1 MILKINNY
9 IKKIFFVTKINF
21 REVSSLVVL
30 LILLTIT
37 EVLSIAL
44 IYPFIDV
51 VINNKG
57 YIFDYLSIIGFSEE
71 SDEFSSILKLGLII
85 IFIFFGKHFLSIFMR
100 WRIAKFI
107 WYRLSFLQIELM
119 RKYQFLDYEIFS
131 RKGKAELVNNLKE
144 LTRSV
149 LQSLEGWLKL
159 ISEIVIFVFILIYLL
174 NVNFLAVTT
183 LIIVF
188 SFVFVAYQFIFSKLI
203 KRLGEE
209 NLKGEKSFFSAINE
223 TIAGFKEFRVYRKEK
238 FFLNKAKESTEK
250 IAKSNILNEV
260 LSLIP
265 RFLLEFLAICLLIS
279 LVLILLKADMNPAE
293 LLPFIGVF
301 SLAAL
306 RIIPG
311 INLIIVSLFRINY
324 GAYALDII
332 YDDLISENAHTLKE
346 KQFLKKIEFK
356 SLKLENLH
364 FKYKK
369 NSTSIFEDLNF
380 ELKAYDCVGIV
391 GDSGIGKTTLVDLML
406 GLLSPSKGTILI
418 NEKKLLN
425 SELLYNLTSYLPQN
439 PVILD
444 GSIEKN
450 IALEN
455 DEKLLNREKI
465 KEALQFAELD
475 DFVNK
480 LPENSKTLIGENG
493 INLSGG
499 QNQRLV
505 LARNYYFD
513 REIIILDEATSAL
526 DIKTQENISQNIK
539 ILKNNK
545 TLIIITHRVETLK
558 NCNKVFK
565 IYKKKLILDDKY

>member
-1 MILKINNY
+1 MIYKIKDY
-9 IKKIFFVTKINF
+9 IKKILFVTKISF
-21 REVSSLVVL
+21 KEVSSLVSL
-30 LILLTIT
+30 LIFLTIT

-44 IYPFIDV
+44 VYPFIDV

-57 YIFDYLSIIGFSEE
+57 YIFDYLSVLGFSEE
-71 SDEFSSILKLGLII
+71 NDKFSSILTLGLII
-85 IFIFFGKHFLSIFMR
+85 ISVFFGKHFLSIFMR
-100 WRIAKFI
+100 WKIAKFI
-107 WYRLSFLQIELM
+107 WYRLSFLQVELM
-119 RKYQFLDYEIFS
+119 RKYQLLDYEIFS

-159 ISEIVIFVFILIYLL
+159 ISEIVIFLFILIYLL

-188 SFVFVAYQFIFSKLI
+188 SLVFVVYQFIFSKLI
-203 KRLGEE
+203 KKLGEE

-223 TIAGFKEFRVYRKEK
+223 TIEGFKEFRVYRKEI
-238 FFLNKAKESTEK
+238 FFLNKAKMSTER
-250 IAKSNILNEV
+250 IARSNILNEV
-260 LSLIP
+260 LALIP
-265 RFLLEFLAICLLIS
+265 RFLLEFLAISLLIS
-279 LVLILLKADMNPAE
+279 LVLILLKADMSPTE

-311 INLIIVSLFRINY
+311 LNLIIISLSRINY
-324 GAYALDII
+324 GTYALNII
-332 YDDLISENAHTLKE
+332 YDDLIGKNIIKLEDKNSFNKIKFESL
-346 KQFLKKIEFK
+346 KIEGLDF
-356 SLKLENLH
+356 E
-364 FKYKK
+364 YKK
-369 NSTSIFEDLNF
+369 NNTKIFENLNF
-380 ELKAYDCVGIV
+380 ELKANDCVGIV
-391 GDSGIGKTTLVDLML
+391 GDSGAGKTTLVDLIL

-418 NEKKLLN
+418 NEEKLLN
-425 SELLYNLTSYLPQN
+425 NKLLYSLTSYLPQD

-444 GSIEKN
+444 GSIENN

-455 DEKLLNREKI
+455 DENLVNKEKI
-465 KEALQFAELD
+465 KKALEFAKLD

-480 LPENSKTLIGENG
+480 LPDNSKTLIGENG

-526 DIKTQENISQNIK
+526 DIKTQENITKNIK
-539 ILKNNK
+539 LLKNNK

-558 NCNKVFK
+558 NCNKVFR
-565 IYKKKLILDDKY
+565 ITNKKLILDDKY